1 MKKYSF
7 IIAGLFLLSACNVNV
22 KRTETET
29 TTTDEPVAV
38 ASGQSPVAKVT
49 DPVCGMEKGS
59 DWTEYT
65 VSGKDTT
72 WFCSPHCKE
81 NYAKNPEKYQG
92 KKEEKKG

>member
-7 IIAGLFLLSACNVNV
+7 LIAGLFLISACNVSV

-29 TTTDEPVAV
+29 TTSEEPVA
-38 ASGQSPVAKVT
+38 AAAGQDKTAKVT

-65 VSGKDTT
+65 VNGKDTT

-81 NYAKNPEKYQG
+81 IYAKNPEKYEG
-92 KKEEKKG
+92 KKEEKKS